1 MFSYESLNL
10 PGIASS
16 IDALA
21 QKDSVLKN
29 FLPARDAAIRRARGR
44 AASGAARGGA
54 AAPLDRANFTGLVL
68 GCIEAKFCKKI
79 NMRLKAL
86 VEIDTMHSF
95 AQLQNH
101 IFFKKLVEFAKFAI
115 FFRNLAKFAI
125 FQTDFLRKN

>member
-54 AAPLDRANFTGLVL
+54 AAPLDRANSTGLAL
-68 GCIEAKFCKKI
+68 GCIEAKFLQV
-79 NMRLKAL
+79 NLRWKAL
-86 VEIDTMHSF
+86 AEIYTMHSF
-95 AQLQNH
+95 AP
-101 IFFKKLVEFAKFAI
+101 FSKLKFL
-115 FFRNLAKFAI
+115 FENR
-125 FQTDFLRKN
+125 